1 MVENKKQGFSD
12 EEEARIL
19 AQRAKVAKRNKR
31 LARRDESGGG
41 LNINSMMDMMTI
53 ILVFLI
59 DSYGSNPI
67 QVKGG
72 ADLIMPRSTTELS
85 PDDTLQITISRKSI
99 ILGDKPVVAVK
110 DGKVDKSQKQGGE
123 TSLRIQPLFEKLT
136 DAVGKQK
143 QMAQLQKKE
152 YEGVVTIVADRTV
165 PYRLVTEVMYTAG
178 QAQLAKF
185 KFAVIKFTR
194 KDQLVKS
201 NTEK

>member
-1 MVENKKQGFSD
+1 MADNKTSGFSE

-19 AQRAKVAKRNKR
+19 AQRAKIAKRNKR
-31 LARRDESGGG
+31 LARREQGKGG

-85 PDDTLQITISRKSI
+85 PEDTLQITITRKSI
-99 ILGDKPVVAVK
+99 VVGDKPVVAIK
-110 DGKVDKSQKQGGE
+110 DGKVDKSQKRGGE
-123 TSLRIQPLFEKLT
+123 NSLHIQPLFEKLN
-136 DAVGKQK
+136 DEVGRHK
-143 QMAQLQKKE
+143 QMANLRKQKF
-152 YEGVVTIVADRTV
+152 EGVVTIVADRTV

-194 KDQLVKS
+194 QDEIKKA
-201 NTEK
+201 KAK